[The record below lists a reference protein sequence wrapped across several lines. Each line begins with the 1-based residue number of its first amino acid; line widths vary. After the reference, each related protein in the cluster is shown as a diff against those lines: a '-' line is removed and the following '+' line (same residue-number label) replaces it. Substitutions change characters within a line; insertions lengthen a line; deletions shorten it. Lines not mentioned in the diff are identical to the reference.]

1 LVEPEQ
7 AIFVFEVFDDFD
19 GNVHLFYGMPKMIR
33 AEQVTDS
40 IAYHGEGPF
49 WDARTKRLLMLD
61 VLVGNVV
68 TFDEYGNVKR
78 YDLPSPVATVIRRR
92 TSGGFVIATE
102 REVIVADEDFTT
114 FETVVSLDTSPLL
127 RTNDGGCDLSGAFI
141 IGTMSYDASEAK
153 GSVYRVSSEGNIQ
166 ELKSGV
172 TISNGVQWSRNGEK
186 VFYIDTPT
194 RRVDSF
200 KVDVETGEWSE
211 QKCHIE
217 IEERFGSPDGMAIDS
232 EGGLWIALWG
242 GGAVNHYNS
251 SGQLQESI
259 AIPGVSQVSSC
270 AFGGSDNRTLFVT
283 TSRQGIP
290 DDEEPGAGALFAVK
304 VGLPGANVFEFSG

>member
-1 LVEPEQ
+1 MSITEQ
-7 AIFVFEVFDDFD
+7 EVSLYSMIFDEKA
-19 GNVHLFYGMPKMIR
+19 HLLNGLPKMIN
-33 AEQVTDS
+33 AEQLTDS

-61 VLVGNVV
+61 VLVGDVV
-68 TFDEYGNVKR
+68 AFDEDGNVKR

-114 FETVVSLDTSPLL
+114 FENIVSLDTSPLL

-141 IGTMSYDASEAK
+141 IGTMSYAASEAK
-153 GSVYRVSSEGNIQ
+153 GSVYRISSDGSIQ

-200 KVDVETGEWSE
+200 EVDVETGVWSD
-211 QKCHIE
+211 QHCHIE
-217 IEERFGSPDGMAIDS
+217 IEERFGFPDGMAIDV
-232 EGGLWIALWG
+232 EGGLWIAMWG

-251 SGQLQESI
+251 SGHLQESI
-259 AIPGVSQVSSC
+259 VIPGVSQVSSC
-270 AFGGSDNRTLFVT
+270 AFGGTDNRTLFIT

-290 DDEEPGAGALFAVK
+290 DDEEPRAGAVFAIEVAT
-304 VGLPGANVFEFSG
+304 PGANTFEFLG